1 MNFRSLYHF
10 LDFPDLFLNQKMINC
25 VSMTEADQWGQ
36 VNGHVSVVKLTRG
49 ATGLR
54 LIQSIF
60 VRWLIIQWGPHVNC
74 TGHH

>member
-1 MNFRSLYHF
+1 MGSARQC
-10 LDFPDLFLNQKMINC
+10 DRAG
-25 VSMTEADQWGQ
+25 TEADQWGQ

-60 VRWLIIQWGPHVNC
+60 VRWLIYSGARMSIAQGIISTSLVGVRPALSRRWG
-74 TGHH
+74 